1 MDSLRRLSIASLG
14 ATFLLVTIG
23 GLVRATKSGLGCG
36 TDWPHC
42 NSHLIPAFESS
53 EVLIEYSHRLVA
65 GGLVLLLAVL
75 AFHALRSHRDDRRIL
90 WSSLAAFG
98 LVLFQAVLGMVV
110 VKLELEAESVV
121 LHLVTAMALLATLVY
136 LVALAVRRR
145 GEPLAPTDR
154 ALGRQARLAAGAV
167 LLLLMVGSYLSGVPD
182 AGNAFGDW
190 PLMGGR
196 LVPDLGVEQFAVHFL
211 HRALAAGVAVVVLVV
226 GIRFVK
232 RKQELPL
239 QAKLAHSAMG
249 LYAVEVAVG
258 ALNVWT
264 GLAPVA
270 VTLHLAVGALIW
282 GCFVALA
289 VVTDSSLAYAAA
301 RIPAQSPR
309 GAEA

>member
-53 EVLIEYSHRLVA
+53 EVVIEYTHRLVA
-65 GGLVLLLAVL
+65 GGLVVLLALL
-75 AFHALRSHRDDRRIL
+75 ALHALRNFRDDRRIL
-90 WSSLAAFG
+90 WASLVAFG

-121 LHLVTAMALLATLVY
+121 LHLVAAMALLASLVY
-136 LVALAVRRR
+136 LVALVMRDSR
-145 GEPLAPTDR
+145 EPRAPTDG
-154 ALGRQARLAAGAV
+154 ALSKQARFAAGAV
-167 LLLLMVGSYLSGVPD
+167 LLLLMAGSYLSGVPD

-226 GIRFVK
+226 GMRFIRRK
-232 RKQELPL
+232 RELPL
-239 QAKLAHSAMG
+239 QAKLAHSAIG
-249 LYAVEVAVG
+249 LYAAEIAVG

-264 GLAPVA
+264 GLTPAA
-270 VTLHLAVGALIW
+270 VTLHLALGALIW

-289 VVTDSSLAYAAA
+289 IVSNPSFERAAE
-301 RIPAQSPR
+301 RIPAQMAR

>member
-53 EVLIEYSHRLVA
+53 EVIIEYSHRLVA
-65 GGLVLLLAVL
+65 GGLVVMLAAL
-75 AFHALRSHRDDRRIL
+75 AFHALRRFRGDRRIL
-90 WSSLAAFG
+90 WSSLVAFG

-110 VKLELEAESVV
+110 VKLELEAQSVV
-121 LHLVTAMALLATLVY
+121 LHLATAMALLAVLVY
-136 LVALAVRRR
+136 LVALVTRNR
-145 GEPLAPTDR
+145 GEPFAPTDGP
-154 ALGRQARLAAGAV
+154 LGRQARFAAGAV

-196 LVPDLGVEQFAVHFL
+196 LIPDLGVEQFAVHFL
-211 HRALAAGVAVVVLVV
+211 HRVLAAAVGVVVFVV

-232 RKQELPL
+232 RKRELPL
-239 QAKLAHSAMG
+239 QAKLAHSAIG
-249 LYAVEVAVG
+249 LYAVEIAIG
-258 ALNVWT
+258 AINVWT
-264 GLAPVA
+264 ALSPAA

-289 VVTDSSLAYAAA
+289 VVTDPSFERTAEP
-301 RIPAQSPR
+301 IPATSPR

>member
-53 EVLIEYSHRLVA
+53 EVVIEYTHRLVA
-65 GGLVLLLAVL
+65 GGLVILLAML
-75 AFHALRSHRDDRRIL
+75 AVHALRNFRDDRRIL
-90 WSSLAAFG
+90 WSSLGAFG
-98 LVLFQAVLGMVV
+98 LVVFQAVLGMVV

-136 LVALAVRRR
+136 LAALVMRRTD
-145 GEPLAPTDR
+145 EPLAPTDG
-154 ALGRQARLAAGAV
+154 ALSKQARFAAGAV

-196 LVPDLGVEQFAVHFL
+196 LLPDLGVEQFAVHFF

-226 GIRFVK
+226 GIRFVR
-232 RKQELPL
+232 RKQQFPL

-249 LYAVEVAVG
+249 LYVVEIAVG

-270 VTLHLAVGALIW
+270 VTLHLALGALIW

-289 VVTDSSLAYAAA
+289 VITDPSFA
-301 RIPAQSPR
+301 RTAEPIPAQSPR

>member
-42 NSHLIPAFESS
+42 NNHLIPAFESS
-53 EVLIEYSHRLVA
+53 EVVIEYSHRLVA

-98 LVLFQAVLGMVV
+98 LVLFQAVLGLVV

-136 LVALAVRRR
+136 LVALVVRRD
-145 GEPLAPTDR
+145 EPLAPTDR

-232 RKQELPL
+232 RKQKLPL

-249 LYAVEVAVG
+249 LYAVEIAIG

-282 GCFVALA
+282 GCLVALA
-289 VVTDSSLAYAAA
+289 VVTDPSLARTTA
-301 RIPAQSPR
+301 RIPARRPR

>member
-1 MDSLRRLSIASLG
+1 MDSLRRLSIASLV

-53 EVLIEYSHRLVA
+53 EVVIEYSHRLVA
-65 GGLVLLLAVL
+65 GGLAVLLAVL
-75 AFHALRSHRDDRRIL
+75 AFHALHRFRDDRRIL
-90 WSSLAAFG
+90 WSALVAFG

-121 LHLVTAMALLATLVY
+121 LHLVAAMALLAVLVY
-136 LVALAVRRR
+136 LVALVTRKRV
-145 GEPLAPTDR
+145 EPFAPTDA
-154 ALGRQARLAAGAV
+154 ALSRQARFAAGSV

-196 LVPDLGVEQFAVHFL
+196 LVPDLGVEQFAVHFF

-232 RKQELPL
+232 QRHRFPL
-239 QAKLAHSAMG
+239 QARLAHGAIG
-249 LYAVEVAVG
+249 LFAVEIAVG

-264 GLAPVA
+264 GLAPAA

-289 VVTDSSLAYAAA
+289 VVTDPTFE
-301 RIPAQSPR
+301 RTTERVPAQRAR